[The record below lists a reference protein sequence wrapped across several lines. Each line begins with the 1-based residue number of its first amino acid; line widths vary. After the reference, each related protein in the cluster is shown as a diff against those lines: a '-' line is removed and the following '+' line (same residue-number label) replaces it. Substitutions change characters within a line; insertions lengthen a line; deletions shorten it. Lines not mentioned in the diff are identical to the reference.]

1 MYIIIRSER
10 KYMRLE
16 VKNIGKISH
25 AEIDMQGMTV
35 LVGNNS
41 TGKSTISKSLY
52 VIIQG
57 FHNFNKKINDRRRD
71 YLVRELAKWLRPCV
85 SELKSL
91 YNKCNKDAKV
101 ALRDYIDLLERFS
114 ETYDYSLKKFDVGK
128 EDINYYIWM
137 DSKEI
142 FASKVAETFRLTE
155 LTEVLKEI
163 NAELIIQK
171 RMQEIDKL
179 YFNIIES
186 TEEKKIA
193 REVLNIIVQK
203 CFSNHFSTQ
212 FNDAATEIKL
222 LTEDSDLEHFAR
234 IYRKKGSEIVT
245 DFSYMDFEENIVYI
259 QPIHVLDDAESIY
272 YRSDESGG
280 NIHSQ
285 LFAQLMKEESKSIIE
300 DTEKVRILKKKIGQ
314 ILSYSDDE
322 FDNEPIGEALQEDLP
337 FLSRSFIYKDEQL
350 KDEVTFKNVAS
361 GIKNIAIIKRLIGNS
376 VLHQNSLLIFDEP
389 EVNLHPDWQM
399 KLAEILVML
408 RKELQIQVL
417 INTHSPYF
425 MRAIECYCDVYGIFD
440 ELNVYRTVKD
450 NTTEFQYTVE
460 NVSEQENGIEYLYYQ
475 MSRPFDKL
483 QEMIEQRRAEEEK
496 DDE

>member
-1 MYIIIRSER
+1 
-10 KYMRLE
+10 MRLE

-71 YLVRELAKWLRPCV
+71 YLVRELAKWLKPCV

-91 YNKCNKDAKV
+91 YNKCNKDTEK
-101 ALRDYIDLLERFS
+101 ALKGYNDLLERFS
-114 ETYDYSLKKFDVGK
+114 ETYDYSPRKFDGRK
-128 EDINYYIWM
+128 EEINYLTWM
-137 DSKEI
+137 NSKEL
-142 FASKVAETFRLTE
+142 FASKIVETFRLTE
-155 LTEVLKEI
+155 LTKVLKKI
-163 NAELIIQK
+163 NAETIIQK
-171 RMQEIDKL
+171 RMQDIDKL
-179 YFNIIES
+179 YNNILES
-186 TEEKKIA
+186 IEEKKIA

-203 CFSNHFSTQ
+203 CFSNNFSTQ
-212 FNDAATEIKL
+212 FNDDATEIKL
-222 LTEDSDLEHFAR
+222 ITEGSDLEHFAR
-234 IYRKKGSEIVT
+234 IYREKGTEIVT

-259 QPIHVLDDAESIY
+259 QPIHALDDTESLYFFAE
-272 YRSDESGG
+272 ESEGD
-280 NIHSQ
+280 IQIQ
-285 LFAQLMKEESKSIIE
+285 LIKQLMVEESKSNIE
-300 DTEKVRILKKKIGQ
+300 NAEKVKSLKKKIGQ

-322 FDNEPIGEALQEDLP
+322 FDNEPIGEALQEDML
-337 FLSRSFIYKDEQL
+337 FSSRIFSYKDEQL
-350 KDEVTFKNVAS
+350 NDEVNFRNVAS
-361 GIKNIAIIKRLIGNS
+361 GIKNIAIVKRLIGNS
-376 VLHQNSLLIFDEP
+376 VLHQNSLLIIDEP

-483 QEMIEQRRAEEEK
+483 QEMIEQRGAEEEK